1 MRIFLTIAALAVVGL
16 FGYQAIADDHKAHED
31 SVMEEI
37 GHEVDEVTD
46 EMGLETHDETVGE
59 ELKHEMDEMHDEAE
73 DATHELKEEMDHHT
87 GH

>member
-1 MRIFLTIAALAVVGL
+1 
-16 FGYQAIADDHKAHED
+16 
-31 SVMEEI
+31 
-37 GHEVDEVTD
+37 
-46 EMGLETHDETVGE
+46 VGE